1 MKIIKFFCMMLICSV
16 VPMLWSCD
24 DEDIHLPVPE
34 PEPDKTELGIV
45 WEDYNA
51 LVAEFPEAKNYFV
64 EARFTLDKMIAETD
78 PENIKASEVEI
89 WCYYWSE
96 QYGQSE
102 IFVLTH
108 DLNTNEKEAVHYS
121 ADSPFTGD
129 MHIDEEEMKSM
140 KISLEE
146 AIKLAKAKA
155 AQLEDTDGLNTRN
168 ITLRKPLY
176 PFWEHPQYVV
186 GGSAARTH
194 HFFVDAV
201 NGAVDVREGEVPEGS
216 AMALLMDDFNVIAD
230 EYFGKE
236 RMGYQLDVK
245 WNLAKIEFELN
256 AAVNA
261 EQLASLEPVKITYT
275 YHLPAA
281 EDHPSMLITV
291 VRNSLKYDAELEYT
305 EELDVPDT
313 WTEGEHF
320 GPTYLEEIIA
330 LDDALAAVKLGPVTD
345 TDTPFVTFFKPN
357 DQEHYVFRFKGE
369 NTPSVDVDA
378 NTGELL

>member
-24 DEDIHLPVPE
+24 DEDINLPVPE
-34 PEPDKTELGIV
+34 PENPELDLL

-51 LVAEFPEAKNYFV
+51 LVAEFPDAKNNFV
-64 EARFTLDKMIAETD
+64 EARYTLDKVISEAD
-78 PENIKASEVEI
+78 AENIKPQELEI

-96 QYGQSE
+96 QFGKSE

-108 DLNTNEKEAVHYS
+108 DFENNTREAVHYT
-121 ADSPFTGD
+121 ADSPFMGD
-129 MHIDEEEMKSM
+129 KHIDEVDMKLM
-140 KISLEE
+140 DVSLGK
-146 AIKLAKAKA
+146 AIKLAKATA
-155 AQLEDTDGLNTRN
+155 AQMLETDGLNTRN
-168 ITLRKPLY
+168 ITLRNPVY

-186 GGSAARTH
+186 GGTAARLH

-201 NGAVDVREGEVPEGS
+201 NGKVEVQESVVPEGS
-216 AMALLMDDFNVIAD
+216 AMALLIEDFNTIAN
-230 EYFGKE
+230 EYFGNA

-245 WNLAKIEFELN
+245 WNLVNVEFELN

-261 EQLASLEPVKITYT
+261 EMLNMLEPVKITYT

-291 VRNSLKYDAELEYT
+291 VRNSLKYDAELEFN

-320 GPTYLEEIIA
+320 GPTF
-330 LDDALAAVKLGPVTD
+330 LDDIVGLEDAIGTVKLGPVTD
-345 TDTPFVTFFKPN
+345 TDTPIVSLFQPLG
-357 DQEHYVFRFKGE
+357 QEYLIYRFKGE

-378 NTGELL
+378 HTGELLQ